1 MSPDVDTIAADVVR
15 VDASMSPSPQPTPRT
30 PLLFVGESPPSGSPA
45 DFTPFDCD
53 SGDRLARLLGLRD
66 RDTLLA
72 HTRRANI
79 FDAPTGVGP
88 STPSWSDARARE
100 NADDIARTL
109 APRVLV
115 TLGQRVA
122 HAFGVSPD
130 VHYVPHRI
138 AIDVRTSDVAHLA
151 PTCDVIV
158 APHPSGRSAKLKNA
172 LDRREFR
179 RALLVDLVH
188 AAPRLTP
195 LDFAL
200 TPSAARMRTD
210 VAAARE
216 ILVDLAHVVCP
227 TDPRAGACALR
238 FIVTSLNSID
248 HQPVRA
254 LTEWFAQS
262 STPLEALRGLIT
274 VQATRRAWGLSNRQ
288 DTPGDDLSRAVVLE
302 PTFARACAL
311 RWRELRG

>member
-1 MSPDVDTIAADVVR
+1 
-15 VDASMSPSPQPTPRT
+15 MSPSPRT
-30 PLLFVGESPPSGSPA
+30 PLLFVGESPPPDSPS

-66 RDTLLA
+66 RETLLS
-72 HTRRANI
+72 HTRRVNI

-88 STPSWSDARARE
+88 DTPTWSDARARE
-100 NADDIARTL
+100 SADIIARTL
-109 APRVLV
+109 TPRVIV

-122 HAFGVSPD
+122 HAFGVPSD
-130 VHYVPHRI
+130 VHYVPHRLS
-138 AIDVRTSDVAHLA
+138 VVTAHVDANSSNLA
-151 PTCDVIV
+151 TYDVIV
-158 APHPSGRSAKLKNA
+158 AHPSGRSTKLNNA

-179 RALLVDLVH
+179 RALLVDLIH

-210 VAAARE
+210 VATARE
-216 ILVDLAHVVCP
+216 LLADLAHVVCP
-227 TDPRAGACALR
+227 TDPSAGACALR
-238 FIVTSLNSID
+238 IVLRHGLTE
-248 HQPVRA
+248 QCVRA
-254 LTEWFAQS
+254 LAEWFARPGTQPID
-262 STPLEALRGLIT
+262 TLRDL
-274 VQATRRAWGLSNRQ
+274 VPDKADRRAWGLSNRQ

-311 RWRELRG
+311 RWRELRGVT

>member
-1 MSPDVDTIAADVVR
+1 MTAAV
-15 VDASMSPSPQPTPRT
+15 RT
-30 PLLFVGESPPSGSPA
+30 PLLFVGESPPPNSPA

-66 RDTLLA
+66 RETLLA
-72 HTRRANI
+72 HTHRVNI
-79 FDAPTGVGP
+79 FDAPVGVGP
-88 STPSWSDARARE
+88 GTPSWSDAHARE
-100 NADDIARTL
+100 NADVIARTL
-109 APRVLV
+109 APRVIV

-122 HAFGVSPD
+122 HAFGVPSD
-130 VHYVPHRI
+130 VHYVPHHMPI
-138 AIDVRTSDVAHLA
+138 TVADGKDWNDDDA
-151 PTCDVIV
+151 TCDVIV
-158 APHPSGRSAKLKNA
+158 APHPSGRSAKLNNA
-172 LDRREFR
+172 PDRREFR
-179 RALLVDLVH
+179 RGMLVDLVH

-200 TPSAARMRTD
+200 APSAARMRTD
-210 VAAARE
+210 VIAARE
-216 ILVDLAHVVCP
+216 ILADLAHVVCP

-311 RWRELRG
+311 RWRELRA

>member
-1 MSPDVDTIAADVVR
+1 MTA
-15 VDASMSPSPQPTPRT
+15 TPRT
-30 PLLFVGESPPSGSPA
+30 PLLFVGESPPPGSPA

-66 RDTLLA
+66 RATLLA
-72 HTRRANI
+72 HTRRVNI
-79 FDAPTGVGP
+79 FDAPTGVGVD
-88 STPSWSDARARE
+88 TPTWSDAHARE
-100 NADDIARTL
+100 NVDVIAYTL

-130 VHYVPHRI
+130 IHYVTHRLPL
-138 AIDVRTSDVAHLA
+138 AIGDDTLS
-151 PTCDVIV
+151 CDVIV
-158 APHPSGRSAKLKNA
+158 APHPSGRSAKLNNA

-200 TPSAARMRTD
+200 TPSAARMRAD
-210 VAAARE
+210 VIAARE
-216 ILVDLAHVVCP
+216 ILADLAHVVCP

-238 FIVTSLNSID
+238 WAVTAGITEQS
-248 HQPVRA
+248 VRA
-254 LTEWFAQS
+254 LAEWFTRYNL
-262 STPLEALRGLIT
+262 TPLEALRGLIT
-274 VQATRRAWGLSNRQ
+274 DKADRRAWGLSNRQ

-311 RWRELRG
+311 RWRELRGAT